1 LDKAIEQLARER
13 EQRVK
18 DAVDLKEPDRVPV
31 LIPMSYYPAKF
42 AGITIADAYYNPKKW
57 RKAYI
62 AAVQYLQPDRT
73 SLTANQAGS
82 VYEILG
88 SKQMQWPG
96 HGVGVN
102 SSHQF
107 VEGEYMKADEYDDYL
122 NNNADW
128 VIRCYLPRVWKALE
142 PFGELPSFET
152 SLFSLP
158 FRNLATPE
166 FAQSFEALTKAAR
179 IAIEWQNE
187 TAILAQ
193 ELEEIGYS
201 QKGEGMGAGSPF
213 DMISDF
219 LRGMRGAMLD
229 MYRRPDKLLELIELQ
244 SNRQLERIKV
254 MPPADHFTLCFTA
267 LHRGADGFM
276 SMKQFDTFYW
286 PYLLKNIKAIV
297 EKGYTPNIFF
307 EGDYTSRLER
317 LLEMPKGK
325 VVASM
330 DRSDMKRTKEVLG
343 GHVCILGAVPPSLL
357 QTGSV
362 EDVKK
367 HCKWLIDVVGKGGGY
382 IMAPAAAT
390 DQAKTE
396 NLKAVVDFT
405 KEYGRYR

>member
-1 LDKAIEQLARER
+1 LDKAIEQLAKER

-57 RKAYI
+57 RQAYI
-62 AAVQYLQPDRT
+62 QAVLYLQPDRT

-82 VYEILG
+82 VLEGLR
-88 SKQMQWPG
+88 SKQTLWPG
-96 HGVGVN
+96 HGVSVN
-102 SSHQF
+102 SSQQF
-107 VEGEYMKADEYDDYL
+107 VEGEYMKADEYDLFL

-128 VIRCYLPRVWKALE
+128 VVRRYLPRVWGVLDPLAT
-142 PFGELPSFET
+142 LPPFET
-152 SLFSLP
+152 LFMGLP

-166 FAQSFEALTKAAR
+166 LARLFEALTKTAQVA
-179 IAIEWQNE
+179 IAWQNE

-201 QKGEGMGAGSPF
+201 QRGEGMGAGSPF
-213 DMISDF
+213 DMVSDF
-219 LRGMRGAMLD
+219 LRGMRGTMLD
-229 MYRRPDKLLELIELQ
+229 MYQRPDKLLEVIDVLGR
-244 SNRQLERIKV
+244 RQLERIKAL
-254 MPPADHFTLCFTA
+254 PKAERFTLCFTA

-276 SMKQFDTFYW
+276 SLKQFDTFYW
-286 PYLLKNIKAIV
+286 PYLLKSMNAMV

-330 DRSDMKRTKEVLG
+330 DRSDMKRVKEVLG

-362 EDVKK
+362 EDVKQY
-367 HCKWLIDVVGKGGGY
+367 CKWLIDVVGKGGGY